1 MMRMEQLIKL
11 SKTTLSACLV
21 AGVLS
26 AGMAQA
32 GVSQAPLNLVEG
44 VSPNVILTLDESGS
58 MSWGFIPDT
67 SAQPY
72 KDLIGSNNNKRYH
85 ANNTNP
91 LAYNPHLVYEIP
103 PAFEVSGDSKELTTS
118 FSNAPANGF
127 GVQDSTYNPSISLS
141 AEYRPIYEHR
151 IPLRAPNYSHSP
163 FFNPSSCS
171 VSIRN
176 NNGTGTCKIGDTN
189 VSVRR
194 VSSGCDRV
202 NPSSITLNLE
212 GKTLKQNL
220 SCSRSGSTVTITS
233 TSTEFPAFYYEFDG
247 QLDSGK
253 CAAKKNNYDGGGEN
267 CYRLRWVDAS
277 SAYDKDGVRLKHPD
291 GPLVDGRQNF
301 AIWYSFYRSRA
312 LATLSA
318 ASIAFYDLS
327 SNIRFTWQD
336 LATCRSF
343 DGSDETHC
351 KKNGLQSYSEKHRGQ
366 FYSWLRDVYFNVG
379 TPLPA
384 AMIRAGEFYKSD
396 MPWRMYPQDPAIGQ
410 KNTRNTTE
418 NTLACRPSY
427 HVLMTDGMW
436 NTRQTYTHTKT
447 SNGWSGEYDDN
458 EVAYPTSNTD
468 DNMSAPYGDAT
479 KKTLAD
485 IAMHYW
491 KTDLRNGLSNK
502 VPPFMPYKSAGED
515 DPRNNPAT
523 WQHMSNF
530 IMGLGLTNS
539 LNDPN
544 ISWEGQTHT
553 GEGYKR
559 LVSGTASWPKA
570 GLPKDRSGREING
583 DALEANVYDLWHAA
597 INSRGE
603 FYSVESPEDMVKAFK
618 DIMNRIA
625 ERQSTAALP
634 AISSTVEEVDENNA
648 GSTQK
653 LASYFYHSSFDSTNW
668 SGDLEK
674 VKKYIS
680 YENGKRKEVS
690 ESVWKAS
697 NKLPD
702 HEKRKIYTA
711 GSVKN
716 GMAEL
721 NEKNISNELKSA
733 LNKPSDTGVVDNKW
747 KERLAFVRG
756 DRTEEGKAFRERT
769 SVLGDFL
776 GSSPVLVSGAR
787 YLEGFANKIEGPDH
801 TKYTAFVNARKKR
814 RAQIYIG
821 GNDGMLHA
829 FDASTGVEK
838 FAFIPTAVF
847 ANINRL
853 TDPKYSETHRFY
865 VDGTPEVAD
874 IYDGQ
879 NWRTILVG
887 TLRAGGKGIF
897 ALDITD
903 PDDIKLLWELDQNS
917 AVFKD
922 KVKPGYSFSKPTI
935 ARLHNGRWSVVTG
948 NGYENGDDS
957 GKAALY
963 IIDAVTG
970 ALTKDLSV
978 QSAKAT
984 HNGLSTPKLVDYDG
998 DGVADYAYAGDLHG
1012 NLWRFDLLGATAKE
1026 DRKQEVGSIYG
1037 DKIGSTDKFKV
1048 SYYSKPMFSA
1058 TLGGRAQSITAP
1070 PSIVRHPDRSS
1081 YLVVFGTGKY
1091 YEEGDKGGDLHT
1103 PQSIYAIWDQQT
1115 RAQDTSNIKL
1125 EISRAN
1131 LKQQEFLEKV
1141 SGENT
1146 VVGVM
1151 REGRTLS
1158 KNAMDWE
1165 SKKGWVLDLKVGESA
1180 LTGEM
1185 LVDDMVIVGSTLL
1198 FSSLVPNDDPC
1209 ASGAGNWLYAINP
1222 FTGGRTERHVFDT
1235 RGADGQ
1241 VLSAIK
1247 FGGPGGVPLNLTPG
1261 GLEVPSNN
1269 PNDGYEGINIAEM
1282 TGRQTWR
1289 VVPEP

>member
-1 MMRMEQLIKL
+1 MQINKLINL
-11 SKTTLSACLV
+11 SKMLTSSILVTGILISANT
-21 AGVLS
+21 
-26 AGMAQA
+26 AQA
-32 GVSQAPLNLVEG
+32 TVAQAPLNLVEG
-44 VSPNVILTLDESGS
+44 VAPNMLFTLDESGS
-58 MSWGFIPDT
+58 MSWGYVPDADSSVAIRLT
-67 SAQPY
+67 SEMNDKGNYNTDASVSSRRFY
-72 KDLIGSNNNKRYH
+72 SHR
-85 ANNTNP
+85 TNP
-91 LAYNPHLVYEIP
+91 MYYNPHVIYEIP
-103 PAFEVSGDSKELTTS
+103 PAFKEDGSEYKLTTS
-118 FSNAPANGF
+118 FTSAPINGFRPNDGSKNLSNSYRAVYEYRMPVGDPKYAIHPRYVVGHAADNGVKDVGRDYNKWKSYWYGGGYWEINDAPA
-127 GVQDSTYNPSISLS
+127 Y
-141 AEYRPIYEHR
+141 
-151 IPLRAPNYSHSP
+151 
-163 FFNPSSCS
+163 
-171 VSIRN
+171 
-176 NNGTGTCKIGDTN
+176 
-189 VSVRR
+189 
-194 VSSGCDRV
+194 
-202 NPSSITLNLE
+202 
-212 GKTLKQNL
+212 
-220 SCSRSGSTVTITS
+220 
-233 TSTEFPAFYYEFDG
+233 YYEFDG
-247 QLDSGK
+247 NLVHTEASKSQRKVMCSEQRDDERL
-253 CAAKKNNYDGGGEN
+253 GGER
-267 CYRLRWVDAS
+267 CYRVRYVTES
-277 SAYDKDGVRLKHPD
+277 SAYDENGKRLKHAD
-291 GPLVDGRQNF
+291 GQVVDGRQNF
-301 AIWYSFYRSRA
+301 AIWYSFYKTRA

-327 SNIRFTWQD
+327 SNIRFSWQD

-396 MPWRMYPQDPAIGQ
+396 MPWRMYPQDPAVG
-410 KNTRNTTE
+410 KKDTRNTTE

-447 SNGWSGEYDDN
+447 SRGWSGRYDGN

-468 DNMSAPYGDAT
+468 DSMSPPYGDT
-479 KKTLAD
+479 TNKTLAD

-539 LNDPN
+539 LNEPN
-544 ISWEGQTHT
+544 VPWEGQTHT

-559 LVSGTASWPKA
+559 LMSGAVNWPKA
-570 GLPKDRSGREING
+570 GLPRSSGSEING
-583 DALEANVYDLWHAA
+583 EALEANVYDLWHAA

-702 HEKRKIYTA
+702 HEKRKIYIA

-733 LNKPSDTGVVDNKW
+733 LNKPSDTGVMDNKW

-874 IYDGQ
+874 VYDGQ

-935 ARLHNGRWSVVTG
+935 ARLHNGRWAVVTG

-1037 DKIGSTDKFKV
+1037 DKTGSTDEFKV
-1048 SYYSKPMFSA
+1048 SYDSKPMFSA

-1091 YEEGDKGGDLHT
+1091 YEEGDKGGDLNT

-1146 VVGVM
+1146 VAGVM

>member
-1 MMRMEQLIKL
+1 MMRINKLINL
-11 SKTTLSACLV
+11 SKTLVSTLLATGILSSANL
-21 AGVLS
+21 
-26 AGMAQA
+26 AQA
-32 GVSQAPLNLVEG
+32 AVSQAPLNLVEG
-44 VSPNVILTLDESGS
+44 VAPNMLFTLDESGS
-58 MSWGFIPDT
+58 MSWGYVPDADSSVAKRLT
-67 SAQPY
+67 SQMNDEGNYNTYASVSSRRFY
-72 KDLIGSNNNKRYH
+72 SHR
-85 ANNTNP
+85 TNP
-91 LAYNPHLVYEIP
+91 MYYNPHVIYEIP
-103 PAFEVSGDSKELTTS
+103 PAFKEDGSEYKLTTS
-118 FSNAPANGF
+118 FTSAPINGF
-127 GVQDSTYNPSISLS
+127 RPNDGSKNLS
-141 AEYRPIYEHR
+141 SSYRAVYEHR
-151 IPLRAPNYSHSP
+151 MPVNDPKYAVHPNYSSNH
-163 FFNPSSCS
+163 
-171 VSIRN
+171 VAD
-176 NNGTGTCKIGDTN
+176 NGVKDVGRDYMKWINYRYG
-189 VSVRR
+189 
-194 VSSGCDRV
+194 GGYWEV
-202 NPSSITLNLE
+202 NDA
-212 GKTLKQNL
+212 
-220 SCSRSGSTVTITS
+220 
-233 TSTEFPAFYYEFDG
+233 PAYYYEFDG
-247 QLDSGK
+247 DLVHTAGT
-253 CAAKKNNYDGGGEN
+253 KNTPAVLCSERRDDERLGGER
-267 CYRLRWVDAS
+267 CYRVRYVTES
-277 SAYDKDGVRLKHPD
+277 SAYDENGNRLKHAD
-291 GPLVDGRQNF
+291 GQDVDGRQNF
-301 AIWYSFYRSRA
+301 AIWYSFYKTRA

-327 SNIRFTWQD
+327 SNIRFSWQD

-343 DGSDETHC
+343 DGSDEVHC

-436 NTRQTYTHTKT
+436 NTRQTYKHVK
-447 SNGWSGEYDDN
+447 SVNWGNVSWSGYYDN
-458 EVAYPTSNTD
+458 TEVSYPALNTD
-468 DNMSAPYGDAT
+468 DSMPAPYGDTT

-491 KTDLRNGLSNK
+491 KTDLRGLPNK
-502 VPPFMPYKSAGED
+502 VPPFMPYKSAGD
-515 DPRNNPAT
+515 NDPRNNPAT
-523 WQHMSNF
+523 WQHMTNF

-539 LNDPN
+539 LNNPN
-544 ISWEGQTHT
+544 IPWEGQTHT
-553 GEGYKR
+553 GAGYNALK
-559 LVSGTASWPKA
+559 SGSVKWPVA
-570 GLPKDRSGREING
+570 GLSTSTDWWDNTTENNG
-583 DALEANVYDLWHAA
+583 TGLDTNVYDLWHAA

-603 FYSVESPEDMVKAFK
+603 FYSVESPESMVKAFK

-634 AISSTVEEVDENNA
+634 AIASSVEEVDKDDPD
-648 GSTQK
+648 SIQR
-653 LASYFYHSSFDSTNW
+653 LASYFYNSSFDSTDW

-674 VKKYIS
+674 IKKYIT
-680 YENGKRKEVS
+680 YEDSKRKEVS

-697 NKLPD
+697 NKLPK
-702 HEKRKIYTA
+702 HAERKIYTA

-721 NEKNISNELKSA
+721 NENNISNELKNA
-733 LNKPSDTGVVDNKW
+733 LNKLPDTGVVDNKW
-747 KERLAFVRG
+747 KARLAFIRG
-756 DRTEEGKAFRERT
+756 DRTEEGKAFRERS

-787 YLEGFANKIEGPDH
+787 YLEGFANKVEGPNH
-801 TKYTAFVNARKKR
+801 TKYTAFVNTKKSR
-814 RAQIYIG
+814 RAQVYIG

-829 FDASTGVEK
+829 FDAATGIEE

-847 ANINRL
+847 SNLNRL
-853 TDPKYSETHRFY
+853 TDLKYSETHHFF

-935 ARLHNGRWSVVTG
+935 ARLHNGRWAVVTG

-970 ALTKDLSV
+970 ALTKDLPV
-978 QSAKAT
+978 QSTKAT

-1012 NLWRFDLLGATAKE
+1012 NLWRFDLLGVDAKE
-1026 DRKQEVGSIYG
+1026 NREKTAGSIYG
-1037 DKIGSTDKFKV
+1037 DKTGNTDKFKV
-1048 SYYSKPMFSA
+1048 SYNKKPMFTA
-1058 TLGGRAQSITAP
+1058 EFNNNRQAITAP
-1070 PSIVRHPDRSS
+1070 PSIVRHPDRLS

-1091 YEEGDKGGDLHT
+1091 YEDGDKGGDVSI
-1103 PQSIYAIWDQQT
+1103 PQSMYAIWDEKT
-1115 RAQDTSNIKL
+1115 KAQDTSVVSLNV
-1125 EISRAN
+1125 SRSD
-1131 LKQQEFLEKV
+1131 LQQQKFEDQV
-1141 SGENT
+1141 TGENKI
-1146 VVGVM
+1146 VGVE
-1151 REGRTLS
+1151 REARVLS
-1158 KNAMDWE
+1158 KNNVDWQ
-1165 SKKGWVLDLKVGESA
+1165 SKKGWVLDLKVAELA
-1180 LTGEM
+1180 LVGEM
-1185 LVDDMVIVGSTLL
+1185 LVDDMAVVGSTLL

-1209 ASGAGNWLYAINP
+1209 ADGSGNWLYAINP

-1235 RGADGQ
+1235 RGSDGN

-1269 PNDGYEGINIAEM
+1269 PSDGYEGINIAEM

-1289 VVPEP
+1289 AVPNP